1 VKRVFLLMPMML
13 PKLSDRAAAE
23 LLEILEQLLASVR
36 HHYEPQVHR
45 WQRRQRQ
52 AELRMHTPATPLF
65 GDEPF

>member
-1 VKRVFLLMPMML
+1 LL
-13 PKLSDRAAAE
+13 D
-23 LLEILEQLLASVR
+23 ILEQLLASVR
-36 HHYEPQVHR
+36 HHYAPQVHR

>member
-1 VKRVFLLMPMML
+1 VKRVFILMPMML
-13 PKLSDRAAAE
+13 PRISDQAAVH
-23 LLEILEQLLASVR
+23 LLEILEQLLACVR

-52 AELRMHTPATPLF
+52 ADLRMRTPATPLF

>member
-1 VKRVFLLMPMML
+1 MKRVFILMPMML
-13 PKLSDRAAAE
+13 PRISDQAAVQ

-36 HHYEPQVHR
+36 HHYGPQVHR